1 MQRIKIVEIKIMT
14 KKKTLKEALIEKGG
28 ENYYVEKERETVTN
42 PFFMAVKRGLKE
54 CLEVTDITPLG
65 VVYEQVLVGCEPN
78 ILNELATIIHTDKE
92 TLKFELNVP
101 AVADDIETDGECHE
115 YTGTQAETTEID
127 VPVDREKGVSPCWRR
142 KYLEAAVWEVM
153 QWQVREAGT
162 AILTEQMD
170 YMIATYILAATN
182 ATNVL
187 TGDGDG
193 LEFDEFAEAIGAME
207 ALDGH
212 PDTCLVNPADYA
224 KLLTDE
230 KFTNTLYAG
239 DDATM
244 RSGIVKTTFGVNV
257 IRSSR
262 MPNHMALF
270 LEKAKAGILVIRRDV
285 LVEPWEYP
293 DCDRYGFTASTRY
306 GFKALWECASYLIS
320 DT

>member
-127 VPVDREKGVSPCWRR
+127 VPVAH
-142 KYLEAAVWEVM
+142 AAV
-153 QWQVREAGT
+153 QGRGS
-162 AILTEQMD
+162 
-170 YMIATYILAATN
+170 
-182 ATNVL
+182 
-187 TGDGDG
+187 
-193 LEFDEFAEAIGAME
+193 
-207 ALDGH
+207 
-212 PDTCLVNPADYA
+212 
-224 KLLTDE
+224 
-230 KFTNTLYAG
+230 G
-239 DDATM
+239 DDHGAGVALAEGSAGW
-244 RSGIVKTTFGVNV
+244 RSRP
-257 IRSSR
+257 IR
-262 MPNHMALF
+262 
-270 LEKAKAGILVIRRDV
+270 
-285 LVEPWEYP
+285 
-293 DCDRYGFTASTRY
+293 
-306 GFKALWECASYLIS
+306 
-320 DT
+320 